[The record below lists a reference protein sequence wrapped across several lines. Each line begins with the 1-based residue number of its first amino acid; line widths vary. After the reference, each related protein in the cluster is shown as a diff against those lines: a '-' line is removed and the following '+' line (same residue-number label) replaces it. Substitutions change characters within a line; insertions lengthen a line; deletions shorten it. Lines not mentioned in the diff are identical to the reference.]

1 MTTPALSDLVCFTCQ
16 DTYDFG
22 VTHLQPQKAACSL
35 LVSRRPAQIVEQ
47 IGHTVRH
54 TRQTRKCQERL
65 DLWLLARRRV
75 SPHLE
80 SGVPGQKAALQ
91 AGLGVE
97 IQGAARSIG
106 MPRPVATEKTELPD
120 EQQWFLTALDM
131 KFRQQET
138 VIRALL
144 LY

>member
-22 VTHLQPQKAACSL
+22 VTHSQPQKVACSL
-35 LVSRRPAQIVEQ
+35 VVACRPAQIVEQ

-80 SGVPGQKAALQ
+80 SGVPGQKAVLQ

-97 IQGAARSIG
+97 IQGAGASVK
-106 MPRPVATEKTELPD
+106 PRPAPGASACHVLWQPRRRSCLMSSSG
-120 EQQWFLTALDM
+120 F
-131 KFRQQET
+131 
-138 VIRALL
+138 
-144 LY
+144 